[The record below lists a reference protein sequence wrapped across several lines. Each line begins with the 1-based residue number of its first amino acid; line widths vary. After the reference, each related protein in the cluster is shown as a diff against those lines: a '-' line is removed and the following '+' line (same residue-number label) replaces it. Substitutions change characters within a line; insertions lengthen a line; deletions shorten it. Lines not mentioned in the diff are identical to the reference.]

1 VNDAAAVRILGVD
14 PGTRRLGFG
23 VIEASGSRL
32 VLLECGV
39 LAPPAGDPLE
49 RRLAAI
55 AAGLRAIIARH
66 APAAVAVEDV
76 FVKADPRAALA
87 VGQSRGAVLAVA
99 GEAGLPVSAYPPA
112 TVKRAVAGSG
122 AAEKGRVG
130 RMVAAILGL
139 PSTPAPADASDAL
152 AVAITHALRRKLQTL
167 TGK

>member
-1 VNDAAAVRILGVD
+1 
-14 PGTRRLGFG
+14 
-23 VIEASGSRL
+23 
-32 VLLECGV
+32 
-39 LAPPAGDPLE
+39 
-49 RRLAAI
+49 
-55 AAGLRAIIARH
+55 
-66 APAAVAVEDV
+66 
-76 FVKADPRAALA
+76 
-87 VGQSRGAVLAVA
+87 VLAVA

-139 PSTPAPADASDAL
+139 SSTPAPADASDAL